1 MEQRKRAFGQEESYE
16 ELSEKYTSMHLFA
29 TRYVKYHRMIQPHM
43 AAAGISAA
51 ESHVLILIT
60 DHPGLT
66 VSEMAKMM
74 GCTAGA
80 VSQILGKLEKT
91 KLARREKQEG
101 NAKEVHLYAT
111 PAGERAA
118 QEHKAYSTGHTA
130 QLLAAVDDCTEEEKE
145 AFFNVLDRLGDFYGR
160 LLELPREGEPS

>member
-43 AAAGISAA
+43 AVAGISAA

-66 VSEMAKMM
+66 VSEMATMM

-118 QEHKAYSTGHTA
+118 QEHKAYSPRHTA
-130 QLLAAVDDCTEEEKE
+130 HVLAGVDECSDDE
-145 AFFNVLDRLGDFYGR
+145 
-160 LLELPREGEPS
+160 

>member
-1 MEQRKRAFGQEESYE
+1 MKGNQGYAG
-16 ELSEKYTSMHLFA
+16 LVWPLFFTAVYYLVFSGAA
-29 TRYVKYHRMIQPHM
+29 T
-43 AAAGISAA
+43 
-51 ESHVLILIT
+51 IL
-60 DHPGLT
+60 
-66 VSEMAKMM
+66 
-74 GCTAGA
+74 
-80 VSQILGKLEKT
+80 LGKLEKT

-145 AFFNVLDRLGDFYGR
+145 AFFKVLDRLGDFYGR

>member
-74 GCTAGA
+74 GCTAGDPGEA
-80 VSQILGKLEKT
+80 GKDK
-91 KLARREKQEG
+91 AG
-101 NAKEVHLYAT
+101 
-111 PAGERAA
+111 PAGEAGGQRKGGPPLCHPGRGAGGAGAQGLLHRPYGAA
-118 QEHKAYSTGHTA
+118 AG
-130 QLLAAVDDCTEEEKE
+130 C
-145 AFFNVLDRLGDFYGR
+145 RR
-160 LLELPREGEPS
+160 